1 MENRLLF
8 GTAYYPEYMPYERT
22 DQDIAMMK
30 AAGMNTV
37 RIAESTWSTLEP
49 AEGVFDFSYI
59 DRVLEKT
66 EKAGMLV
73 IVGTPT
79 YAVPAWLVRKDPDIM
94 AETSEGREK
103 YGHRQIF
110 DLLNPTFRKHAEIVI
125 RKLAAHTAGHKNVTG
140 FQIDNETKHYDNMG
154 RRMQAGF
161 RQYLKEKFVTTER
174 LNEAFGLAYWSNSN
188 LVLECQAQAFK
199 YWTPYPGQ
207 LRLHA
212 YSHLASGAG
221 GLLYWNWHSIHSGYE
236 TYWKGI
242 LSHDMGTNPAYEEVC
257 RTGQEWKR
265 IGAALCSM
273 KKDNRTALVVDNHS
287 LSAFKW
293 FPIDKDLTYNDV
305 VRWMYDS
312 LYEMNIECDIVDINA
327 LEPDRYDMIVTPA
340 LYCVSA
346 PEKQQIIGYPKRI
359 WRGGTDRGCI
369 EAPHLTKHDGG
380 YYIMCAE
387 GGTGYNHCVTMGRSR
402 NVWGPYEK
410 DPENPILT
418 SAPGVS
424 YERDDPDH
432 LKPKYYNPD
441 SILQKSGHGSYV
453 ETPDGEVYLFYH
465 TARPFVPELRCTLGR
480 ETAVQKMRWTEDGWL
495 RMDEGNLARVETVE
509 SSLPECPMPKIPD
522 FDDFDSGELG
532 NWYYAPRIMPQSFAD
547 VKARPGYVRIRGQ
560 EARTSLNRVSILERK
575 LTSVYARITTKM
587 EFEPEVYQ
595 HSAGLIIYYDNMN
608 YVNLRKYYSET
619 LGGPALS
626 VVQLENGR
634 KTEYNDWRVPAPEGA
649 VWMRLYVEGRKTWFE
664 WSADGKDYRKTGPEF
679 DTTKFS
685 DEYCKYGE
693 FTGTMVGLTCAD
705 RMKHEKYADFDFF
718 EYIADETK
726 GVE

>member
-8 GTAYYPEYMPYERT
+8 GTAYYPEYMTYERT

-110 DLLNPTFRKHAEIVI
+110 DLLNPTFRKHAEI
-125 RKLAAHTAGHKNVTG
+125 
-140 FQIDNETKHYDNMG
+140 
-154 RRMQAGF
+154 
-161 RQYLKEKFVTTER
+161 
-174 LNEAFGLAYWSNSN
+174 AFGGDSIRSLKDDNY

-369 EAPHLTKHDGG
+369 EAPHLTKHDGW

-560 EARTSLNRVSILERK
+560 EARTSLNRVSILARK

-619 LGGPALS
+619 LGGPAIS

-664 WSADGKDYRKTGPEF
+664 WSADGKDYRKTGP
-679 DTTKFS
+679 
-685 DEYCKYGE
+685 
-693 FTGTMVGLTCAD
+693 
-705 RMKHEKYADFDFF
+705 DFDFF